1 MITIKTVTQQI
12 TEILGTDREGLKTS
26 QETALKKKLA
36 FLTQMKN
43 YLESNQTEA
52 FLEKE
57 KDRLI
62 HRLNLLKGDYPSL
75 PDVDKKTEQAAI
87 KEYEKNLG
95 VPLLRLQIKTL
106 RFILNS

>member
-12 TEILGTDREGLKTS
+12 SEILNVERKDLKPS

-43 YLESNQTEA
+43 CLESNPTEA

-75 PDVDKKTEQAAI
+75 PDVDKK
-87 KEYEKNLG
+87 N
-95 VPLLRLQIKTL
+95 
-106 RFILNS
+106 

>member
-12 TEILGTDREGLKTS
+12 SEILNVERKDLKPS

-43 YLESNQTEA
+43 YLESNPTEA

-87 KEYEKNLG
+87 KEYEKKSWSPSSEITNKDTQVYL
-95 VPLLRLQIKTL
+95 K
-106 RFILNS
+106 